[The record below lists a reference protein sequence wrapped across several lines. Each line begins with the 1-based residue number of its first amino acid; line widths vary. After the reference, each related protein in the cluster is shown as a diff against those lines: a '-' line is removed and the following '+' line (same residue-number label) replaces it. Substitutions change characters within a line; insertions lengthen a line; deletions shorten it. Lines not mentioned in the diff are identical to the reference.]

1 MNLEEKLLKKSIK
14 ILEKVKRNRKLK
26 IIRILMGKER
36 VKIKNLLMR
45 ILGKKDLTSLL
56 KKRIDIDN
64 YQN

>member
-45 ILGKKDLTSLL
+45 ILGKKGLTSLL
-56 KKRIDIDN
+56 KKRIDIDSK
-64 YQN
+64 Y